1 MGLWEK
7 LDQFLN
13 MITRIPGWFIVF
25 VLLTAMFLTAIFNR
39 DLFFDLLPEFFGA
52 LTGVIMGYELSRFFT
67 IRIKQSETIEMK
79 KMVLSSLL
87 AELEAQLKYLSQS
100 QTIRYESYII
110 EAKTFVDVDYEILLT
125 SSFDSAVSSGLFIN
139 LMPDLQVNISHYF
152 NSCKIVNN
160 RLINIYHN
168 EYRIMMSRLRDA
180 LEIHSKLKTDCE
192 LLIKELEKELEQ
204 LK

>member
-7 LDQFLN
+7 LDRLA
-13 MITRIPGWFIVF
+13 TEPTPIPGWFIVF
-25 VLLTAMFLTAIFNR
+25 ILLVAMFLTAIFNI

-52 LTGVIMGYELSRFFT
+52 LTGVTIGYELSRFFT
-67 IRIKQSETIEMK
+67 MRVKEVESIERK
-79 KMVLSSLL
+79 KTVLNSLL
-87 AELEAQLKYLSQS
+87 VELKAQLKYLSQA
-100 QTIRYESYII
+100 QTIRYESYRT
-110 EAKTFVDVDYEILLT
+110 ETKTFVDVDYEILLT

-139 LMPDLQVNISHYF
+139 LIPDLQVNLSHYF

-160 RLINIYHN
+160 RLINLYHD

-180 LEIHSKLKTDCE
+180 QEIHRKLKTDCE
-192 LLIKELEKELEQ
+192 SLIKELERELEQ